1 MATSKKSDGSG
12 TTRPEDIQRHFA
24 EAVNSGKIDA
34 VLALY
39 APEARLVVPPS
50 GPVVT
55 GLPAIREALERVL
68 ALKGKMV
75 LDTTYCIQAGD
86 VALLRGKWRLTGTGP
101 DGKSITMEGESA
113 EVVRRQP
120 DGRWLYIVDHPRG
133 ADTG

>member
-1 MATSKKSDGSG
+1 MATSKTVAQTK
-12 TTRPEDIQRHFA
+12 PEDIQRHFA

-39 APEARLVVPPS
+39 EPGATLVVPPS
-50 GPVVT
+50 GPAVT
-55 GLPAIREALERVL
+55 GRPAIREALERVL

-101 DGKSITMEGESA
+101 DGESVALEGESA
-113 EVVRRQP
+113 EVARRQP
-120 DGRWLYIVDHPRG
+120 DGRWLYIVDHPLG
-133 ADTG
+133 AGSG